1 MKVKKDKSIEVSY
14 FSKIPLFNR
23 NSILM
28 FSLLF
33 MTIIEIIL
41 LEQIE
46 NIGISIFLTLIV
58 ITLTTLFIK
67 KWTISKIHFKKTP
80 YKKLKKFI
88 YDNKLYESEV
98 REVGTL
104 KNGNPKKK
112 TIVYN
117 SAYFSYRYT
126 AEGELIIKALKKA
139 DKFSDK
145 ANTYDT
151 MLSALLG
158 LPIYKKIDEIQYCD
172 YVFELIPDKRIQLGA
187 FEGSNRKFQISLTS
201 KIHWQIGHPPHVLIV
216 GGTGSGKTY
225 LVNYLVLELLNTGA
239 TFYIADPKASDLA
252 ILGKKV
258 TPKHTAIT
266 EHEIA
271 KLLREANEEME
282 YRYKTYFFDESS
294 FGKTWRDIPELK
306 PIVIVFDEYAA
317 FTSMS
322 NSKINKEVQS
332 YLFNLILKGRQAGIE
347 VIMLMQR
354 PDANLLSGNIRDQ
367 FGIRI
372 GLGNMTNDGRKMIFG
387 TTDTVYKSIQEIGG
401 GYILIDGQHIQPI
414 YFESPFIGEEF
425 NFLEEVTKIVSS
437 KKLKLTLKK
446 TEIERQTL

>member
-1 MKVKKDKSIEVSY
+1 MKVKKAKSIEVSY

-23 NSILM
+23 NSILL

-46 NIGISIFLTLIV
+46 NIGISVFLTLIV

-88 YDNKLYESEV
+88 NDNKLYESEV

-117 SAYFSYRYT
+117 SVYFSYRYT
-126 AEGELIIKALKKA
+126 NDEELIIRALKKA

-151 MLSALLG
+151 LLSALFG
-158 LPIYKKIDEIQYCD
+158 LPLYKKIDDIQYCD
-172 YVFELIPDKRIQLGA
+172 YVFELTPDTRITLG
-187 FEGSNRKFQISLTS
+187 SIDNYSKNYQIDVSS
-201 KIHWQIGHPPHVLIV
+201 KINWKIGSPPHLLVV

-225 LVNYLVLELLNTGA
+225 LVNSLLLTYLNSGSILYV
-239 TFYIADPKASDLA
+239 ADPKASDLA
-252 ILGKKV
+252 TLGKIINV
-258 TPKHTAIT
+258 QRTATT
-266 EHEIA
+266 ENEIA

-282 YRYKTYFFDESS
+282 SRYRTYFTDESS
-294 FGKTWRDIPELK
+294 FGKTWRDITNLK
-306 PIVIVFDEYAA
+306 PLVLVFDEFAA
-317 FTSMS
+317 FASVS
-322 NSKINKEVQS
+322 NSKVNKEVQN

-347 VIMLMQR
+347 VIMIMQR
-354 PDANLLSGNIRDQ
+354 PDANLLNGNIRDQ
-367 FGIRI
+367 FGVRI
-372 GLGNMTNDGRKMIFG
+372 GLGNMTNDGRKMLF
-387 TTDTVYKSIQEIGG
+387 DSVDMEYKTIQNIGG
-401 GYILIDGQHIQPI
+401 GYIMIDGKYNTPI
-414 YFESPFIGEEF
+414 YFESPFIDKEFDFLGELK
-425 NFLEEVTKIVSS
+425 NIVQSQNHEATS
-437 KKLKLTLKK
+437 TT
-446 TEIERQTL
+446 TEIERQTP

>member
-1 MKVKKDKSIEVSY
+1 
-14 FSKIPLFNR
+14 
-23 NSILM
+23 
-28 FSLLF
+28 
-33 MTIIEIIL
+33 
-41 LEQIE
+41 
-46 NIGISIFLTLIV
+46 
-58 ITLTTLFIK
+58 
-67 KWTISKIHFKKTP
+67 
-80 YKKLKKFI
+80 
-88 YDNKLYESEV
+88 
-98 REVGTL
+98 
-104 KNGNPKKK
+104 
-112 TIVYN
+112 
-117 SAYFSYRYT
+117 
-126 AEGELIIKALKKA
+126 
-139 DKFSDK
+139 
-145 ANTYDT
+145 
-151 MLSALLG
+151 
-158 LPIYKKIDEIQYCD
+158 
-172 YVFELIPDKRIQLGA
+172 
-187 FEGSNRKFQISLTS
+187 
-201 KIHWQIGHPPHVLIV
+201 
-216 GGTGSGKTY
+216 
-225 LVNYLVLELLNTGA
+225 
-239 TFYIADPKASDLA
+239 
-252 ILGKKV
+252 
-258 TPKHTAIT
+258 
-266 EHEIA
+266 
-271 KLLREANEEME
+271 ME